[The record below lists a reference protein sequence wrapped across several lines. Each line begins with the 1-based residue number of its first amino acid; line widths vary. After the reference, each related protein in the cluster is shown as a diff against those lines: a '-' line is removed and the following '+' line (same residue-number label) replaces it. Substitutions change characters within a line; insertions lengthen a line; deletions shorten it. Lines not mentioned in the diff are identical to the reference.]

1 VGETYPEHVAADI
14 TIRNAGA
21 PDAGA
26 IARVHVASW
35 RVAYRGL
42 LADEALA
49 QLSTGGRE
57 GMWRKALAD
66 EDARQSGGRIKVAEA
81 ENCVLGFVAAG
92 PGREDDVRAR
102 NGEIYAIYVHPD
114 HWSSGVGQALLDSAL
129 ADLIGAG
136 FDDVMLWV
144 LDSNAGACR
153 FYELAGW
160 ARDGRSKTERFAA
173 LPDFDAEVNEVC
185 FRRDLR

>member
-1 VGETYPEHVAADI
+1 VAADF
-14 TIRNAGA
+14 TVRTAGA

-35 RVAYRGL
+35 RAAYRGL

-49 QLSTGGRE
+49 QLSIDERE
-57 GMWRKALAD
+57 QMWRKALSD
-66 EDARQSGGRIKVAEA
+66 EDALLDERSIKIAVADDA
-81 ENCVLGFVAAG
+81 VLGFVAAG
-92 PGREDDVRAR
+92 PSREDDVRAR
-102 NGEIYAIYVHPD
+102 SGEIYAIYVHPD

-136 FDDVMLWV
+136 FDNVLLWV
-144 LDSNAGACR
+144 LDSNARACQ

-160 ARDGRSKTERFAA
+160 ARDGRSKSERLAA
-173 LPDFDAEVNEVC
+173 LPNFDAEVNEVC
-185 FRRDLR
+185 YRRDLR